1 MMSSFT
7 VVFDANVLY
16 PAPLRD
22 LLVRLATTDLF
33 RARWTNRIHDEWMR
47 NVLKDRPDIQPAQLE
62 RTKELMDK
70 HCHDCLVVDYEGLID
85 HIQLPDEDDRHV
97 LAAAIRCGADAII
110 TRNLKDFPKVE
121 LSKHGIEAIHPDD
134 FVINNI
140 DLNIARVLEAARK
153 QRASLK
159 NPIVDVDTFL
169 DILLKQGLP
178 QTVEVLKTY
187 KVAI

>member
-1 MMSSFT
+1 MSSFT

-33 RARWTNRIHDEWMR
+33 RARWTARIHDEWMR
-47 NVLKDRPDIQPAQLE
+47 NVLKNRSDIQHDQLE
-62 RTKELMDK
+62 RTRQLMDK
-70 HCHDCLVVDYEGLID
+70 HCHDCLVTDYEILID
-85 HIQLPDEDDRHV
+85 SLQLPDEDDRHV
-97 LAAAIRCGADAII
+97 LAAAVRCGADAII
-110 TRNLKDFPKVE
+110 TKNLKDFPEAE
-121 LSKHGIEAIHPDD
+121 LSPYGIQAIHPDD

-140 DLNIARVLEAARK
+140 DLNVAKVLEAVRK

-159 NPIVDVDTFL
+159 NPVIDVDSFL

-178 QTVEVLKTY
+178 QTVEVLRDY
-187 KVAI
+187 KLAI

>member
-1 MMSSFT
+1 MSSFT

-22 LLVRLATTDLF
+22 LLVRLAATDLF
-33 RARWTNRIHDEWMR
+33 RARWTDRIHDEWMR
-47 NVLKDRPDIQPAQLE
+47 NVLKDRSDIKPAQLE
-62 RTKELMDK
+62 RTRELMDK
-70 HCHDCLVVDYEGLID
+70 YCHDCLVIDYESLIGQ
-85 HIQLPDEDDRHV
+85 ITLPDEDDRHV

-110 TRNLKDFPKVE
+110 TRNLKDFPKAE

-140 DLNIARVLEAARK
+140 DLNIAKVLEAVRK

-159 NPIVDVDTFL
+159 NPPIDVDAFL

-178 QTVEVLKTY
+178 QTVEILKDY
-187 KVAI
+187 KRAI